1 MSVIPATT
9 SNINAAINTSND
21 RANGSS
27 SITGENNTL
36 ADNFAAFLTLLTTQ
50 LQNQNPLEPL
60 DTNQF
65 TQQLVQFAQVE
76 QQLKSN
82 DQLNTLIGL
91 QKSAQQ
97 TSALNFVGYTV
108 AVDGSTAHLDSEGA
122 LWRMHSPKPANA
134 TVNITNATGQTV
146 YSGNFAVSAG
156 VQEFFWD
163 GKGNNGVQWPE
174 GEYTISIVASDAAGQ
189 RVSIPTE
196 IQAPVDSVD
205 LTQDPPRFSIAGMDY
220 TMDKI
225 RRIVR

>member
-1 MSVIPATT
+1 MTAIPATT
-9 SNINAAINTSND
+9 SSITAAINTSNQT
-21 RANGSS
+21 AGTA
-27 SITGENNTL
+27 ITGDNNTL

-82 DQLNTLIGL
+82 GQLDTLISL

-97 TSALNFVGYTV
+97 TSALGLIGQTV
-108 AVDGSTAHLDSEGA
+108 SVDGSTSRLEDGGA
-122 LWRMHSPKPANA
+122 LWRMNAPKPATA
-134 TVNITNATGQTV
+134 KVTITSETGQTV
-146 YSGNFAVSAG
+146 YSGTFSVNTG
-156 VQEFFWD
+156 MQEFFWD
-163 GKGNNGVQWPE
+163 GKGSNGVQWPD
-174 GEYTISIVASDAAGQ
+174 GDYKISVVGTDAAGQ
-189 RVSIPTE
+189 PVSIPTE
-196 IQAPVDSVD
+196 VEAPIDSVD
-205 LTQDPPRFSIAGMDY
+205 LSQDPPRFLIAGMEY